1 MFLKIKRSG
10 INGEGIGYKKGKP
23 IFVMGAFPEELIE
36 YEMMEENEKYG
47 IGQLEKVI
55 EPSPRRRHPIC
66 KNHEQCGG
74 CSLIAYDYK
83 GQARMKEM
91 LLKEALK
98 KYAHYSGKIL
108 PMIKNP
114 NVLGYRNALKLPLSM
129 VDGKIEAG
137 MFARNSNEFV
147 KLERCIVH
155 SKLLEKVRQEVI
167 IALQQN
173 EIQAYN
179 KSKINGFKMLVMKE
193 FKEKVQVIFIT
204 SPMEIPQKLIDEIMS
219 IEGVVSLYQ
228 NIKTDDEKDHDLF
241 GTKMIHLSGLEKME
255 VEINGLKLLLLP
267 RSFFQL
273 NTAQASNLYEVV
285 KSWTPHS
292 DWIVEAYAGI
302 GAMSLL
308 VSEKAKE
315 VIGIESIQDAVN
327 NAQENAKINGIK
339 NAHFI
344 CGDAGV
350 ELNKLDQQDRV
361 DTLIVDPPRSGLDPT
376 MRQAIKDS
384 NIKTILYVSCNPST
398 LGKDLF
404 ALSEYAIEKV
414 QPIDMFS
421 QTPHV
426 ETVVFLKRK

>member
-1 MFLKIKRSG
+1 
-10 INGEGIGYKKGKP
+10 
-23 IFVMGAFPEELIE
+23 
-36 YEMMEENEKYG
+36 
-47 IGQLEKVI
+47 
-55 EPSPRRRHPIC
+55 
-66 KNHEQCGG
+66 
-74 CSLIAYDYK
+74 
-83 GQARMKEM
+83 
-91 LLKEALK
+91 
-98 KYAHYSGKIL
+98 
-108 PMIKNP
+108 
-114 NVLGYRNALKLPLSM
+114 
-129 VDGKIEAG
+129 
-137 MFARNSNEFV
+137 
-147 KLERCIVH
+147 
-155 SKLLEKVRQEVI
+155 
-167 IALQQN
+167 
-173 EIQAYN
+173 
-179 KSKINGFKMLVMKE
+179 
-193 FKEKVQVIFIT
+193 
-204 SPMEIPQKLIDEIMS
+204 MS

-350 ELNKLDQQDRV
+350 ELNKLDQQERI

-376 MRQAIKDS
+376 MRQAIKNS
-384 NIKTILYVSCNPST
+384 KIKTILYVSCNPST